1 MDDKDKPEEDAEDV
15 PMLEDVFFD
24 ASLPLRPPRQMPVEE
39 VAHGPDY
46 DPNTLDLFNP
56 VASADEALRLGAEQV
71 INELVQEFS
80 AEINL
85 RLREELT
92 LQLNSIL
99 DDLSSPPDKT

>member
-15 PMLEDVFFD
+15 PMLEDVVFD

-39 VAHGPDY
+39 VEHGPDY